1 MPALPLEKQS
11 LRIFQRP
18 GEPFAL
24 LFAGGELMMKRI
36 LAITFIYVCTTAA
49 WLALGTYMEVRT
61 YQQDAKLKNDVGKL
75 WGAPHRQ
82 LAPLAYSVIQNE
94 TKVQTIRGGETITEA
109 KVETFKHPFPLSK
122 SDIHVQLSL
131 DHRRRG
137 LLWYSTYGVS
147 FAGTYSVQNP
157 FTDQREIF
165 VDFVFPSPGAVY
177 DNFLVKVNGKEVQNI
192 QINTATLTQ
201 PLNLN
206 PRETQT
212 INIGYTSHGLDEW
225 WYDFGTDVTQIR
237 NFSLSM
243 KTNFD
248 QIDFPENSIS
258 PSGKNRVNGGWD
270 LTWNYSNLLSGVTI
284 GMAMPHKLNPGPWV
298 AQVTR
303 SAPVSLF
310 LFFFLLFIFTGIRK
324 TKLHP
329 MNYFFVSTS
338 FFSFHLLLA
347 YLVDHISIHLSFL
360 LCSCVSIA
368 LVVSYMRLV
377 VGKRFAFTEI
387 AAAQFV
393 YLVLFS
399 YTFFFEQYTGLA
411 VTILSILTLFVVMQV
426 TGRFDWETL
435 FQKNYAVQNVST
447 ARSCPYCRGQL
458 EGAETFRCGRC
469 STTHHSLCWSDH
481 GGCAIYGCSGN

>member
-1 MPALPLEKQS
+1 M
-11 LRIFQRP
+11 I
-18 GEPFAL
+18 
-24 LFAGGELMMKRI
+24 KRI
-36 LAITFIYVCTTAA
+36 LAITFIYVCTAVA
-49 WLALGTYMEVRT
+49 WLVLSSYMELRT
-61 YQQDAKLKNDVGKL
+61 HQQDAKLKNDVGKL
-75 WGAPHRQ
+75 WGTPHRQ
-82 LAPLAYSVIQNE
+82 LAPLVYYVTRNE
-94 TKVQTIRGGETITEA
+94 TKVQTIRGGETISEA
-109 KVETFKHPFPLSK
+109 KVETFKHSFPLSK
-122 SDIHVQLSL
+122 SDIHVRLNL

-137 LLWYSTYGVS
+137 LLWYSTYSVNY
-147 FAGTYSVQNP
+147 AGTYTVQNP

-177 DNFLVKVNGKEVQNI
+177 DNFRMKLNGKDVQSI
-192 QINTATLTQ
+192 QISTATLTQ
-201 PLNLN
+201 SLNLN

-212 INIGYTSHGLDEW
+212 IDIAYTSHGLDEW
-225 WYDFGTDVTQIR
+225 WYDFGTDVTQIK
-237 NFSLSM
+237 NFSLKM

-248 QIDFPENSIS
+248 EIDFPENSIS
-258 PSGKNRVNGGWD
+258 PSGKKRVDGGWE
-270 LTWNYSNLLSGVTI
+270 LNWNYSNLLSGVTI

-310 LFFFLLFIFTGIRK
+310 LFFFLLFIFTSIRK

-347 YLVDHISIHLSFL
+347 YLVDHVSIHLAFL

-447 ARSCPYCRGQL
+447 ARSCPYCRGQI
-458 EGAETFRCGRC
+458 EGSETFRCGRC
-469 STTHHSLCWSDH
+469 STSHHSLCWSDH
-481 GGCAIYGCSGN
+481 GGCAIYGCAGVG